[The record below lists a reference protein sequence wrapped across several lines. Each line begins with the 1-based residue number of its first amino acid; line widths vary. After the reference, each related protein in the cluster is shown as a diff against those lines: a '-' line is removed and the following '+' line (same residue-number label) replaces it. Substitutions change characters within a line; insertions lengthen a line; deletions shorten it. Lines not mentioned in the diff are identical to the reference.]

1 MGHTR
6 HTHRYG
12 AGAVI
17 AAVLALS
24 FFAASPILLAH
35 HHHAIGEQDT
45 HCAVCLYV
53 SAQVAP
59 AHVPHDAAPQLT
71 AFGLVQTADEIRVP
85 TLPIHLNNERAPPTV

>member
-24 FFAASPILLAH
+24 FFAASPVLLAH
-35 HHHAIGEQDT
+35 HHHANGEDDA
-45 HCAVCLYV
+45 HCAVCLFV
-53 SAQVAP
+53 SSQVAP
-59 AHVPHDAAPQLT
+59 AHVPQDASPQLT
-71 AFGLVQTADEIRVP
+71 TIGLARTADEIRVP
-85 TLPIHLNNERAPPTV
+85 TLPIRLNNERAPPTA